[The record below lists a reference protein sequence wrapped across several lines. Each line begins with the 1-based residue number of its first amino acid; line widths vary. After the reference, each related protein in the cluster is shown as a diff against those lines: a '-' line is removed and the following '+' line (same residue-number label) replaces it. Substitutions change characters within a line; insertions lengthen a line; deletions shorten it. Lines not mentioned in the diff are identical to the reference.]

1 MSETRSLTFGE
12 ADNRITGKCSNV
24 GEGGKLRSLK
34 KSKAGKVGRARK
46 RARITHLNRG
56 WGSPC

>member
-12 ADNRITGKCSNV
+12 ADLIGKCSNA

-46 RARITHLNRG
+46 RVRITHLNRG